1 MTSSVIVNRYANALV
16 DVVLKPD
23 AGITPAE
30 AAEQLRSF
38 AAAVQSAPDLR
49 VLMAS
54 PAIPK
59 ARKRLVIRRIAEIL
73 NLGHVTRNF
82 LLVLLDHQRATA
94 LAEMVDAFEVNL
106 DERLG
111 YLRADVRSATALTAQ
126 QQEELTARLGQV
138 AGQKVR
144 VRYGVDPEL
153 IGGVTARMG
162 SKVYDGSVRGRLAG
176 MRRRLASAV

>member
-16 DVVLKPD
+16 DVVLAPGAD
-23 AGITPAE
+23 ITPAE
-30 AAEQLRSF
+30 AAVQLRSF
-38 AAAVQSAPDLR
+38 ASAVQASSDLR

-54 PAIPK
+54 PAVPK
-59 ARKRLVIRRIAEIL
+59 ARKRLVIRRIAETM

-82 LLVLLDHQRATA
+82 LLVLLDHQRAMA
-94 LAEMVDAFEVNL
+94 LAEMVDAFEVIL

-111 YLRADVRSATALTAQ
+111 FLRADVRSASALSPQ
-126 QQEELTARLGQV
+126 QQEELAARLGNV
-138 AGQKVR
+138 AGQQVR
-144 VRYGVDPEL
+144 LRFSVDPDL

-176 MRRRLASAV
+176 MRRRLASNV